1 MIVTEYLRDRS
12 DGVKLVI
19 TRSTENKY
27 IRKVGTDE
35 IYRNAIDTEDSAFQ
49 YEETEEDIEEI
60 AYSESEGAQFDYGTS
75 I

>member
-35 IYRNAIDTEDSAFQ
+35 IYRNAIDTEDSTFQ
-49 YEETEEDIEEI
+49 YEETEEDIVDEVPSD
-60 AYSESEGAQFDYGTS
+60 YPYFDY
-75 I
+75 